1 MASRTPIYDALASL
15 GPASVPRS
23 LVIWDPPAT
32 PLSTMTSAF
41 AAIATYLAV
50 LYGGSTIM
58 KGRQPFGSS
67 LKFPFL
73 VHNIAL
79 TIGSGLLLAVM
90 LEEIIPIL
98 RHGGF
103 FYGICHEAA
112 WTSRLETF
120 YIINYY
126 FKYWELID
134 TVFLVLKKKP
144 LQFLHVY
151 HHSATALLC
160 FSQLHG
166 KTSVSWFVIVLNLA
180 VHVVMYMYYAASTLR
195 LRLPWKKAVT
205 ILQISQFF
213 GAIGVCVFA
222 AYSHW
227 SSKWGLSR
235 HGGCAGKE
243 YAAVAGVVC
252 LTSYLFLFLGFYAK
266 TYKNDGKKGG
276 KKVVANGSAANGHAK
291 KR

>member
-1 MASRTPIYDALASL
+1 MDLRPSEDWLRRRIAKETRCLPSILTHQPRSQPAMASRTPIYDALASL

-112 WTSRLETF
+112 WTS
-120 YIINYY
+120 
-126 FKYWELID
+126 
-134 TVFLVLKKKP
+134 V
-144 LQFLHVY
+144 
-151 HHSATALLC
+151 SAGR
-160 FSQLHG
+160 Q
-166 KTSVSWFVIVLNLA
+166 
-180 VHVVMYMYYAASTLR
+180 
-195 LRLPWKKAVT
+195 
-205 ILQISQFF
+205 
-213 GAIGVCVFA
+213 
-222 AYSHW
+222 
-227 SSKWGLSR
+227 
-235 HGGCAGKE
+235 E
-243 YAAVAGVVC
+243 
-252 LTSYLFLFLGFYAK
+252 
-266 TYKNDGKKGG
+266 
-276 KKVVANGSAANGHAK
+276 
-291 KR
+291 